1 MIHKGLSITGIVA
14 TAGLLLGLVGCSD
27 NPVAPMKTSVQSGQ
41 RDFTENLVRG
51 QVEIYGR
58 VATTNTTTN
67 SLTVT
72 GHSYD
77 VQVPSGAELV
87 FKDGGSE
94 TPIEFGQIAVGDS
107 IEVRGNGS
115 GNVLTAD
122 RVRIRPY
129 DNANTE
135 LEFGGR
141 IEFVDTVTNQI
152 KLVNDA
158 RMIFAAP
165 FAELVQRNED
175 AETII
180 TLGAIHIGD
189 SVEIKGNTQ
198 PDGSITASR
207 VRVRLDQMSG
217 GDDFRAEIE
226 FKTTVLSIDY
236 ANGTLLTAFCW
247 QVVTDSMTFI
257 FGSSE
262 SEVIGSTG
270 AAARRGH
277 DDNPIDSTRTRLTLA
292 DLKVGDTIQVYV
304 QEPENRDGDLILSL
318 TMVQVAKDW
327 EHAEQLFKDGGI
339 VRCKVIG
346 FNKGGLLV
354 QFNRIRGFVPASQV
368 AQLHG
373 RTAAEERQQALQK
386 MVNQEI
392 PLKVIEVDRERNRL
406 VLSERSAT
414 QEWRKAQKQRL
425 LTELQ
430 PGDVLTGRVNQL
442 TNFGAF
448 IDLGGADGLAHI
460 SELSW
465 QRVTPPR

>member
-1 MIHKGLSITGIVA
+1 MNRKGLSLTGIVA
-14 TAGLLLGLVGCSD
+14 TAGLLLGMVGCSD

-41 RDFTENLVRG
+41 RDFTENQVRG

-94 TPIEFGQIAVGDS
+94 TPIEFSQIAVGDS

-122 RVRIRPY
+122 RVRIRPN

-175 AETII
+175 AETFI
-180 TLGAIHIGD
+180 TLGAIRVGD
-189 SVEIKGNTQ
+189 SVEIKGNSQT
-198 PDGSITASR
+198 DGSILASR
-207 VRVRLDQMSG
+207 VRVRMDQMSG

-226 FKTTVLSIDY
+226 FKTTILSVDY

-262 SEVIGSTG
+262 SEDIGSTG

-292 DLKVGDTIQVYV
+292 DLKVGDTIEVWGNHLPNGAIYAV
-304 QEPENRDGDLILSL
+304 AIEVEDSPSNPRMEVEFTDILASVDASSRIVTFVGEDRMGTVDWMADLSGLNNEPLQLENFAAGMRVEVKGFVSDG
-318 TMVQVAKDW
+318 
-327 EHAEQLFKDGGI
+327 QLNI
-339 VRCKVIG
+339 VRM
-346 FNKGGLLV
+346 
-354 QFNRIRGFVPASQV
+354 
-368 AQLHG
+368 H
-373 RTAAEERQQALQK
+373 
-386 MVNQEI
+386 
-392 PLKVIEVDRERNRL
+392 RED
-406 VLSERSAT
+406 SSM
-414 QEWRKAQKQRL
+414 
-425 LTELQ
+425 
-430 PGDVLTGRVNQL
+430 
-442 TNFGAF
+442 
-448 IDLGGADGLAHI
+448 
-460 SELSW
+460 
-465 QRVTPPR
+465 